1 MAVKIAIANHKGGVG
16 KSTTTMMLAEGL
28 ALAGFR
34 VLVLDF
40 DPQAMA
46 SKELLGHAGLDGAVA
61 ENRSLGRLLTA
72 FAAGKSLPL
81 SGLRVRA
88 SDLIEL
94 RDAQDQRCVHVV
106 PSHTALLTD
115 LGKLE
120 DAIRTKG
127 RGERADVLL
136 AALLEP
142 ELQRIDKSY
151 DVMLFDCPAGAVPL
165 MQAPVRL
172 ADHIIAPTNLEVNSY
187 SALADFMKLILND
200 DLGLASRVTVHVLL
214 TMYDAGNPAQRQAL
228 DQISSGVFPVNAFPR
243 PVPQSTAIQRA
254 AAHPGPGGFR
264 AAREKYGTALSEVLA
279 LASAVTDRIIKGRQ
293 K

>member
-1 MAVKIAIANHKGGVG
+1 MAIKIAIANHKGGVG
-16 KSTTTMMLAEGL
+16 KSTTAMMLAEGL

-40 DPQAMA
+40 DPQAMV
-46 SKELLGHAGLDGAVA
+46 SKELLGHVGLDAAVSD
-61 ENRSLGRLLTA
+61 NRSLGRLLTA
-72 FAAGKSLPL
+72 FAAGNSLPL

-94 RDAQDQRCVHVV
+94 RDAQDQRCVHIV
-106 PSHTALLTD
+106 PSHTALLAD

-120 DAIRTKG
+120 DAIRAKG
-127 RGERADVLL
+127 RGARADVLL

-165 MQAPVRL
+165 LQAPVRL
-172 ADHIIAPTNLEVNSY
+172 ADHVLAPTNLEVNSY
-187 SALADFMKLILND
+187 SALADFMRLILND
-200 DLGLASRVTVHVLL
+200 DLGLANRVTVHVLL

-228 DQISSGVFPVNAFPR
+228 DQISSGVFRVNAFPR

-254 AAHPGPGGFR
+254 AAHAGPGGFR
-264 AAREKYGTALSEVLA
+264 TAREKYGTALSEVIA
-279 LASAVTDRIIKGRQ
+279 LTSAVTDRIIKGR
-293 K
+293 